1 MVIYTEDK
9 RTDIEEILFE
19 FKEDLFD
26 KTISDEK
33 LRGLAEKF
41 ADKAVFV
48 CGGGVKGGTN

>member
-33 LRGLAEKF
+33 LRNLAEKF

-48 CGGGVKGGTN
+48 CGGVKEGTN